1 MKVDLLI
8 TDIKYLYTPVA
19 KPKSYQ
25 VKRYDDVC
33 MAVKNGHIV
42 GIKKDIS
49 LFDAQTVVSANH
61 KVVLPGFVDGHTHL
75 VHGGSREHEFKQKLE
90 GVSYMEILK
99 QGGGILSTVAATR
112 QTSFDDL
119 YHQATQSLNRMLEF
133 GVTTI
138 ESKSGYGLDALTEIK
153 QLEVNRRLHQSHP
166 IDIHT
171 TYLKAHALPPEY
183 KERKDAYVKT
193 VIEDMKIIRDKQL
206 ATYVDVFCEA
216 GVFDKEDTFK
226 ICSAAKEY
234 DLKCRVHTDEI
245 EDIGGTDVALD
256 LKATSIDHLISMS
269 DKNIKRAAQSNTL
282 CNLLPSTSFY
292 LDKPYAKGRK
302 MVDEGCLVG
311 ISSDY
316 NPGSTPSENLQFS
329 MHLAALKMK
338 LTPEEILV
346 CTTYHPAIGL
356 GIEDKVGTLEVNKVA
371 DFLICD
377 VPNLDYFIY
386 HYGINH
392 VTDVYKNGRLVV
404 QNRHVIEE

>member
-8 TDIKYLYTPVA
+8 TDIKYLYTPIA

-33 MAVKNGHIV
+33 MAIKNDQIV
-42 GIKKDIS
+42 GIENEPSLYDAKDVIS
-49 LFDAQTVVSANH
+49 AHN

-112 QTSFDDL
+112 KAPFDEL
-119 YHQATQSLNRMLEF
+119 YHQAYKSLNRMLEF

-153 QLEVNRRLHQSHP
+153 QLEVNRRLNQSHP
-166 IDIHT
+166 IDIYT

-183 KERKDAYVKT
+183 KGRKDAYVET

-216 GVFDKEDTFK
+216 GVFDKDDTFK

-234 DLKCRVHTDEI
+234 GLKCRIHTDEI
-245 EDIGGTDVALD
+245 KDIGGTDIALD

-269 DKNIKRAAQSNTL
+269 DENIIRAAQTNTL
-282 CNLLPSTSFY
+282 CNVLPSTSFY

-316 NPGSTPSENLQFS
+316 NPGSTPSENFQFS

-346 CTTYHPAIGL
+346 SSTYHPAIGL
-356 GIEDKVGTLEVNKVA
+356 DIEDYVGTLEIGKNA

-404 QNRHVIEE
+404 KNRRIIKE